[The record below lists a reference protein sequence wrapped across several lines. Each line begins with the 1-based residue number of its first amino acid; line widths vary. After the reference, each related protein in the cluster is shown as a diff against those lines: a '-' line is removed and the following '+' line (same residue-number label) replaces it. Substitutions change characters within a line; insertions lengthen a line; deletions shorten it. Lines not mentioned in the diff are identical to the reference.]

1 MRLGSTPGSDGNDDD
16 PFEPKQDRKVFRIL
30 TVIIYV
36 FTVSF
41 GAILLSLYYLF
52 LWDPYKYTGPPL
64 PPATQIPEAQSN
76 SPATSSASITTTP
89 SLNQNY
95 QSTLSD
101 EALDNLVKDLN
112 DGMQP
117 KTLALNMKALVEK
130 EQRKKE
136 EAQTQAEKKKK

>member
-1 MRLGSTPGSDGNDDD
+1 MNFGNSLLI
-16 PFEPKQDRKVFRIL
+16 FTIL
-30 TVIIYV
+30 
-36 FTVSF
+36 

-76 SPATSSASITTTP
+76 SPATSSASIMTTP
-89 SLNQNY
+89 SLATHQDY

-112 DGMQP
+112 DGIQP

-130 EQRKKE
+130 EQKKKIE
-136 EAQTQAEKKKK
+136 EAQPKAGKKKKTGLRKI

>member
-1 MRLGSTPGSDGNDDD
+1 M
-16 PFEPKQDRKVFRIL
+16 I
-30 TVIIYV
+30 
-36 FTVSF
+36 FTLL

-76 SPATSSASITTTP
+76 SPATSSASIMTTP
-89 SLNQNY
+89 SLATHQDY

-112 DGMQP
+112 DGIQP

-130 EQRKKE
+130 EQKKKE
-136 EAQTQAEKKKK
+136 EKEAQTQAEKKKKNGS

>member
-1 MRLGSTPGSDGNDDD
+1 M
-16 PFEPKQDRKVFRIL
+16 I
-30 TVIIYV
+30 
-36 FTVSF
+36 FTLL

-64 PPATQIPEAQSN
+64 PPAT
-76 SPATSSASITTTP
+76 SSASIMTTP
-89 SLNQNY
+89 SLATQQDY

-112 DGMQP
+112 DGIQP

-130 EQRKKE
+130 EQKKKE
-136 EAQTQAEKKKK
+136 EKEAQTQAEKKKKNGS

>member
-1 MRLGSTPGSDGNDDD
+1 M
-16 PFEPKQDRKVFRIL
+16 I
-30 TVIIYV
+30 
-36 FTVSF
+36 FTLL

-52 LWDPYKYTGPPL
+52 LWEPCKYTGPPL

-76 SPATSSASITTTP
+76 SPATSSASIMTTP
-89 SLNQNY
+89 SLATQQDY

-112 DGMQP
+112 DGIQP

-130 EQRKKE
+130 EQKKKE
-136 EAQTQAEKKKK
+136 EKEAQTQAEKKKKNGS